1 MNWLFAQIGRMRPFK
16 RKSARRQIGNMFGK
30 RGMMMSMFALAVG
43 GAALSL
49 AKKRGMSGLKPMM
62 NRMFGQTSG

>member
-1 MNWLFAQIGRMRPFK
+1 MNWLFGEVGRMRPFK

-30 RGMMMSMFALAVG
+30 RGMMVSMLALAAG

-49 AKKRGMSGLKPMM
+49 VKKRGMSRLMPMM
-62 NRMFGQTSG
+62 NRMPGQTSG